1 MSNHQR
7 YIKAIFDSTKH
18 IVFATGP
25 AGSGKTYL
33 ATQNAI
39 KLLKQNQY
47 QKIIITRPAIGT
59 GEEHGFL
66 PGNLDKKMEPWTR
79 PIFDVFYEN
88 YRPHQVEKMLKNHI
102 IEISPL
108 AYMRGRTFKKSLII
122 GDEMQNASISQMKM
136 FLTRI
141 GEGSKMIVNGD
152 IEQSDSNNSGL
163 KDFLE
168 KMRENEISSISS
180 IEFDKKDI
188 RRHEVIEEVLN
199 IYHPKYLTSK

>member
-1 MSNHQR
+1 
-7 YIKAIFDSTKH
+7 
-18 IVFATGP
+18 
-25 AGSGKTYL
+25 
-33 ATQNAI
+33 
-39 KLLKQNQY
+39 
-47 QKIIITRPAIGT
+47 
-59 GEEHGFL
+59 
-66 PGNLDKKMEPWTR
+66 
-79 PIFDVFYEN
+79 
-88 YRPHQVEKMLKNHI
+88 
-102 IEISPL
+102 
-108 AYMRGRTFKKSLII
+108 MRGRTFKKSLII

-141 GEGSKMIVNGD
+141 GEGSKIIVNGD

-168 KMRENEISSISS
+168 KMRENKISSISS